1 MAKIEESVTYNGRI
15 CTFRKCIGNLNFYT
29 YKERDDDYEN
39 LLIVNKS
46 NKEVLANIS
55 INTFD
60 GAYGL
65 GIKGYNIE
73 KE

>member
-1 MAKIEESVTYNGRI
+1 MAKIEESITYKGKI
-15 CTFRKCIGNLNFYT
+15 CSFEKCIGNINFYT
-29 YKERDDDYEN
+29 YWDDDEDEN

-55 INTFD
+55 CITRD

-65 GIKGYNIE
+65 ELHGYNIE
-73 KE
+73 AE